1 MAQCQ
6 GTTRKGERCK
16 RDAAEGSAFCSIHT
30 NQEAHAPGPRAEQ
43 PWDRDAVL
51 KTAVGFALMG
61 AILFFR
67 LRR

>member
-6 GTTRKGERCK
+6 GRTRKGDQCK
-16 RDAAEGSAFCSIHT
+16 RDAAEGSAFCNIHQDQAVRAPKA
-30 NQEAHAPGPRAEQ
+30 NEAVE
-43 PWDRDAVL
+43 WDRDSVMKA
-51 KTAVGFALMG
+51 AVGFALIG

>member
-30 NQEAHAPGPRAEQ
+30 GQETAPRSAPAPQE
-43 PWDRDAVL
+43 WDRDAII
-51 KTAVGFALMG
+51 KTAIGFGLVG